1 MPDMTF
7 YILVN
12 IDSGNGLLP
21 VWHQAIT
28 STNHDLFSLQN

>member
-12 IDSGNGLLP
+12 VGLGNGLLP
-21 VWHQAIT
+21 VWHKAIT
-28 STNHDLFSLQN
+28 STNNDLLYTGL